1 MRVTKSVVFG
11 LVSLVC
17 TINAIEATGKPVLA
31 KRQAVVTVTND
42 GCTAI
47 CWDLSSSDL
56 GTGTDCDVYCSEGFS
71 TTMPATSTST
81 SVVISTVTSSS
92 KTALNQPTVVSST
105 GGDCS
110 AVCTGNLDEGDIDC
124 GFDCGGSFY
133 TAMPTTSTSKSIPTS
148 EVALNRR
155 TVISATSGDCTAICW
170 DLMPGTEC
178 DVQCKSDFRTEMPV
192 PSKAARV
199 GLEARENVQAHQVR
213 EARLARKFGG
223 LVGRDDSMTVTVT
236 SIPEYCT
243 AGPESSI
250 STTVAGIPTILPMQV
265 PQAAGAF
272 DTSAALSQASAAIS
286 AVQQVM
292 PSAASSALSQASAAL
307 SSMTAAAPISA
318 NATIATPASTGSA
331 PTVSATTTATSTS
344 SETGTPSTTTTGS
357 LVVSEVGS
365 TTRTIVPANGALPEY
380 TVPTGLVL
388 SLLVA
393 LAANVAFLI

>member
-17 TINAIEATGKPVLA
+17 TINAIEAT
-31 KRQAVVTVTND
+31 
-42 GCTAI
+42 
-47 CWDLSSSDL
+47 
-56 GTGTDCDVYCSEGFS
+56 
-71 TTMPATSTST
+71 
-81 SVVISTVTSSS
+81 
-92 KTALNQPTVVSST
+92 
-105 GGDCS
+105 
-110 AVCTGNLDEGDIDC
+110 
-124 GFDCGGSFY
+124 
-133 TAMPTTSTSKSIPTS
+133 
-148 EVALNRR
+148 
-155 TVISATSGDCTAICW
+155 
-170 DLMPGTEC
+170 
-178 DVQCKSDFRTEMPV
+178 V

-272 DTSAALSQASAAIS
+272 DTSAALSQASAALS

-357 LVVSEVGS
+357 LVVSEIGS
-365 TTRTIVPANGALPEY
+365 TTGTIVSANGALPEY
-380 TVPTGLVL
+380 TVSTGLVL